1 MKCDIAEKFLGE
13 NGVSAV
19 IGVILMVAIT
29 VAVAATMYVYI
40 GDIAS
45 IELKT
50 PTVQMFA
57 NENGDRLSVINTDG
71 EVYWDGIAL
80 RSTGNVT
87 IYINGEVNA
96 TIGEA
101 VIADT
106 YCNVNDSMVD
116 GDSAHVLIHSSDF
129 IDIEANASTTLSDI
143 TITII
148 HDDTGIVLG
157 TYAFSSIAIVGG

>member
-71 EVYWDGIAL
+71 EVYWDSIAL

-96 TIGEA
+96 SAGKT

-106 YCNVNDSMVD
+106 YCKVNDSMVD
-116 GDSAHVLIHSSDF
+116 GGSAHVLIHGSDF

-148 HDDTGIVLG
+148 HDDTGIALG

>member
-1 MKCDIAEKFLGE
+1 MKCNIAEKLLGE

-19 IGVILMVAIT
+19 IGIILMVAIT

-71 EVYWDGIAL
+71 EVYWDSIAL

-96 TIGEA
+96 SAGKT

-106 YCNVNDSMVD
+106 YCKVDDIMVD